1 MILDLLITA
10 VLSIFVFY
18 PSVADT
24 LNTLVGKVIFLL
36 FTFFVI
42 KQNVILCLLSGI
54 IFIFQF
60 VKPTSTIF
68 PKSISQF
75 SLLPLDESIRPKD
88 SNCIAVDR
96 NSVAPPREELSGSI
110 QGIFSNNTIGNYTQF
125 NL

>member
-1 MILDLLITA
+1 MILDLLIMV
-10 VLSIFVFY
+10 VLCIFVFY

-24 LNTLVGKVIFLL
+24 LNTIVGKVLFLV

-42 KQNVILCLLSGI
+42 KQNVILGLLAGI
-54 IFIFQF
+54 IFMFQF

-68 PKSISQF
+68 PKSNSQF
-75 SLLPLDESIRPKD
+75 SLLPLDETIRPKD
-88 SNCIAVDR
+88 SNCIPVDR

-110 QGIFSNNTIGNYTQF
+110 EGTFTNNIIGSYTQF

>member
-1 MILDLLITA
+1 MILDLLIVI
-10 VLSIFVFY
+10 VLCIFVFY
-18 PSVADT
+18 PSVANM
-24 LNTLVGKVIFLL
+24 LNTIIGKGLFLL

-42 KQNVILCLLSGI
+42 KQNVILGLLAGI
-54 IFIFQF
+54 IFMFQF

-68 PKSISQF
+68 PKSNSQF

-88 SNCIAVDR
+88 SNCIPVDR

-110 QGIFSNNTIGNYTQF
+110 QGIFTNNVIGSYTQF